1 MLFELILILIFIIHY
16 LLKINKNSNKELD
29 LNSDYIDNLIDND
42 LNEKIKYSEMN
53 EICKYATK
61 GGKHFRSKIIR
72 ELSSNESS
80 SNELPLIN
88 NAMLF
93 IEYLHSSS
101 LIIDDIMDKDIE
113 RRGKQCVY
121 IKYGSVLAQ
130 MASILLLSISMKHL
144 NIIMNSLS
152 NEKSCYIYNLF
163 TDNFYKL
170 ALGQYL
176 DISNV
181 KNQEDIDTLIQ
192 YKTSS
197 LYELSFQ
204 LGYLINSD
212 KLNSDKL
219 NSDKL
224 NSDKLNSDKLNSD
237 KLNSDKLNLL
247 KEVGIIYGK
256 IFQLKDDFE
265 DVDKDKINK
274 ADINYILVHGKDKAI
289 KKLNELNLQIKD
301 ILNKISQSLYNKFT
315 LNNLL

>member
-1 MLFELILILIFIIHY
+1 MLFEFILILILILLFISTF
-16 LLKINKNSNKELD
+16 KINIIIDIKNENENVNGNVNGNND
-29 LNSDYIDNLIDND
+29 IDNLIDND
-42 LNEKIKYSEMN
+42 LNERIKYLEMN

-61 GGKHFRSKIIR
+61 GGKHIRSKIIK
-72 ELSSNESS
+72 ELSLNE
-80 SNELPLIN
+80 NELNEN
-88 NAMLF
+88 NLTNHAILF

-101 LIIDDIMDKDIE
+101 LILDDIMDQDIE

-121 IKYGSVLAQ
+121 IKYGIVLAQ
-130 MASILLLSISMKHL
+130 MSSILLLSIAMQHL
-144 NIIMNSLS
+144 NIITKSLN
-152 NEKSCYIYNLF
+152 NEKAQYISNLF

-176 DISNV
+176 DISNI
-181 KNQEDIDTLIQ
+181 KNQEDIDLLIQ

-224 NSDKLNSDKLNSD
+224 NSDKLNSDKLN
-237 KLNSDKLNLL
+237 LL
-247 KEVGIIYGK
+247 KEAGIIYGK

-301 ILNKISQSLYNKFT
+301 ILNKISQSLYNKFI

>member
-1 MLFELILILIFIIHY
+1 
-16 LLKINKNSNKELD
+16 
-29 LNSDYIDNLIDND
+29 
-42 LNEKIKYSEMN
+42 MN

-80 SNELPLIN
+80 INASSLIN

-224 NSDKLNSDKLNSD
+224 N
-237 KLNSDKLNLL
+237 LL

>member
-219 NSDKL
+219 N
-224 NSDKLNSDKLNSD
+224 
-237 KLNSDKLNLL
+237 LL

>member
-42 LNEKIKYSEMN
+42 LNEKVKYSEMN

-80 SNELPLIN
+80 INASSLIN

-212 KLNSDKL
+212 KLN
-219 NSDKL
+219 
-224 NSDKLNSDKLNSD
+224 
-237 KLNSDKLNLL
+237 LL

>member
-42 LNEKIKYSEMN
+42 LNEKVKYSEMN

-80 SNELPLIN
+80 INASSLIN

-219 NSDKL
+219 N
-224 NSDKLNSDKLNSD
+224 
-237 KLNSDKLNLL
+237 LL

>member
-42 LNEKIKYSEMN
+42 LNEKVKYSEMN

-80 SNELPLIN
+80 INASSLIN

-224 NSDKLNSDKLNSD
+224 N
-237 KLNSDKLNLL
+237 LL